1 MKIEKTFPECKDYLW
16 GGTKLK
22 EKYGKITDKSP
33 CAESWELSFHK
44 DGPTRIADGRLLA
57 DVVTKS
63 DIGTKASTFPFFPV
77 LIKFIDAKAD
87 LSVQVHPSD
96 EYALKNENSFGKT
109 EMWYIVEA
117 ELGAGIYLGLK
128 NDISHEELKDA
139 IFENRLTDLL
149 NFIEVKSGDCFFI
162 PSRTIHAIGKGCLIC
177 EIQQNS
183 NLTYRVYD
191 YGRVD
196 KNGNTRELHVEKALA
211 VSSLQK
217 FEKAEFD
224 GNVLGE
230 CEYFTVTKHS
240 VNGEMKFTATEE
252 SFNAVTCVG
261 GEGQINGEKIN
272 RGDTFFIPAG
282 YGDYTIC
289 GNLEIIFT
297 KV

>member
-1 MKIEKTFPECKDYLW
+1 MKIEKTFPECKDYIW
-16 GGTKLK
+16 GGNKLK

-44 DGPTRIADGRLLA
+44 DGPSRIADGRLLSEA
-57 DVVTKS
+57 VTKES
-63 DIGTKASTFPFFPV
+63 IGTEASKFPFFPV

-117 ELGAGIYLGLK
+117 EAGAGIYLGLK
-128 NDISHEELKDA
+128 RDISHGELKDA
-139 IFENRLTDLL
+139 ISQNRLTELL

-162 PSRTIHAIGKGCLIC
+162 PAGTIHAIGKGCLIC

-196 KNGNTRELHVEKALA
+196 KNGNARELHVEKALA

-217 FEKAEFD
+217 FEKTEFED
-224 GNVLGE
+224 GVLGA
-230 CEYFTVTKHS
+230 CEYFTVTKH
-240 VNGEMKFTATEE
+240 VIDGDKKFTATKE
-252 SFNAVTCVG
+252 SFNAVTCVS
-261 GEGQINGEKIN
+261 GEGEIDGIKIS

-282 YGDYTIC
+282 YGEYSLS
-289 GNLEIIFT
+289 GNIEIIFT
-297 KV
+297 KI